1 MFTPTL
7 LPDLALAAV
16 RSFRERAYY
25 SIITAKEYPPPYSNP
40 THKEKPEMR
49 DWKEYLKAQEINVVP
64 IGDVKPYPN
73 NPRKNDRAVS
83 AAAASIEPSIFE
95 GESASQSC

>member
-1 MFTPTL
+1 
-7 LPDLALAAV
+7 
-16 RSFRERAYY
+16 
-25 SIITAKEYPPPYSNP
+25 
-40 THKEKPEMR
+40 MR

-83 AAAASIEPSIFE
+83 AVAASIEPSIFE